1 MIDNLT
7 LSKNMLDS
15 KKQPKNKSSQ
25 RQLRVGE
32 LIRHAL
38 SEMMTKNEIYD
49 QDLMDK
55 TITITEVAVTPDL
68 KKAIVYIMPLGGFK
82 IEETIIALNKNVKFI
97 RGQVTTMVSLKHT
110 PGIYFKED
118 TSFAYSNHIN
128 NLLKSSSQEDL

>member
-1 MIDNLT
+1 
-7 LSKNMLDS
+7 MLDS

-49 QDLMDK
+49 QDLMDT

-68 KKAIVYIMPLGGFK
+68 KKAIVYIMPLGGLK

-118 TSFAYSNHIN
+118 TSFAYSNRIN
-128 NLLKSSSQEDL
+128 NLLKSSSQKDL

>member
-1 MIDNLT
+1 
-7 LSKNMLDS
+7 MLDS

-110 PGIYFKED
+110 PGIDFKED